1 MTYFMD
7 FIQNLTKKGNT
18 GVLIYLILNAFI
30 VVTIFSMVQPG
41 ITGTIF
47 GIVAYALSI
56 AIALSPAGEWLLR
69 VQTGCKRIKRVEYK
83 ERLEPLFREVYD
95 KAKEQYPLLSE
106 NIELFM
112 SQDKFPN
119 AFATGRNHQHA
130 AVAVTMGLYEMLNEK
145 ELEGVIAHELSHIKH
160 YDILVGTIAAV
171 FAGAIAMIANMMQ
184 FGAMFGGNNN
194 RQGSNPIMM
203 IAMAILLPLAASII
217 QMTVSRS
224 REYMADEGA
233 ARMTG
238 NPAGL
243 QSALVKL
250 ENYARSGH
258 QIHNATEQ
266 TAHMFIINP
275 FSGLKSTLGSLF
287 RTHPTTE
294 DRIARLEELKNELK

>member
-18 GVLIYLILNAFI
+18 GVLIYLILNVFI

-119 AFATGRNHQHA
+119 AFATGRKTVCLTKGFLGFSDNKIK
-130 AVAVTMGLYEMLNEK
+130 AVF
-145 ELEGVIAHELSHIKH
+145 AHELGHLAHKDT
-160 YDILVGTIAAV
+160 DIILIIAVGNFIVSAFFITYRVITGMMA
-171 FAGAIAMIANMMQ
+171 FMFAIASRSYGTLIMHFFMDLIFVGMMWLWTR
-184 FGAMFGGNNN
+184 FGIILTRHSSRQNEYLADKFAYDCGYGNELAETLDLIG
-194 RQGSNPIMM
+194 QGSGAKGLWAN
-203 IAMAILLPLAASII
+203 LAS
-217 QMTVSRS
+217 
-224 REYMADEGA
+224 
-233 ARMTG
+233 
-238 NPAGL
+238 
-243 QSALVKL
+243 
-250 ENYARSGH
+250 
-258 QIHNATEQ
+258 
-266 TAHMFIINP
+266 
-275 FSGLKSTLGSLF
+275 
-287 RTHPTTE
+287 THPDTD
-294 DRIARLEELKNELK
+294 DRIARLQDLGCSYRAK